1 MYTGQSI
8 SEIEKEMKDKEKI
21 ILWMVN
27 NKVNTVDG
35 VGKVVAEYYRD
46 PNFVLNIV
54 NKNEKAEKL
63 IPKELL
69 KG

>member
-1 MYTGQSI
+1 MYTGLST
-8 SEIEKEMKDKEKI
+8 SEINKEIKDKEKI
-21 ILWMVN
+21 LLWMAK

-46 PNFVLNIV
+46 PKYILNLV
-54 NKNEKAEKL
+54 NKNEKATKL
-63 IPKELL
+63 IPKNLL

>member
-1 MYTGQSI
+1 MYTGLSI
-8 SEIEKEMKDKEKI
+8 SEIEKEIKDKEKI
-21 ILWMVN
+21 LLWVVK

-46 PNFVLNIV
+46 PKYILSLVS
-54 NKNEKAEKL
+54 KNEKAEKL
-63 IPKELL
+63 IPNNLL